1 MSVVVTGA
9 TGQLGRLVV
18 ENLLQR
24 GIPARDITA
33 AGRDTTKIKD
43 LADRGV
49 RVRAIDYDDPAT
61 LDDAFRGA
69 ARILL
74 ISASE
79 VGQRVRQHG
88 NAIDAAVR
96 AGTGLLAYT
105 SIANADTTTLRLAA
119 EHQATE
125 AALRAS
131 GLDYVLLRHSWY
143 LENYTAQIPAILQ
156 QGSLAGSAGDGRVSA
171 ATRADYAAAAAA
183 VLSSAV
189 LSSAVL
195 GSDGQADGAGR
206 VYELGG
212 DQAFT
217 LAEVAAEISA
227 QAGQPVSYRDLP
239 VEEYTRLLV
248 SVGLPEPAAEIIADA
263 DGGLARGELYVGGGQ
278 LRQLIGRPTTTLH
291 DAVAAALS

>member
-1 MSVVVTGA
+1 MSIVIAGA
-9 TGQLGRLVV
+9 TGHLGRLVV

-24 GIPARDITA
+24 DVPAGDITA

-49 RVRAIDYDDPAT
+49 RVRAIDYDDPAS

-79 VGQRVRQHG
+79 VGQRARQHG
-88 NAIDAAVR
+88 HAIDAAAA
-96 AGTGLLAYT
+96 AGAGLLAYT
-105 SIANADTTTLRLAA
+105 SIAHADTTTLRLAA

-171 ATRADYAAAAAA
+171 ATRANYAAAAAT
-183 VLSSAV
+183 VLT
-189 LSSAVL
+189 
-195 GSDGQADGAGR
+195 SDGQAGR

-239 VEEYTRLLV
+239 VDEYTRLLV
-248 SVGLPEPAAEIIADA
+248 SVGLPQQAAATIADA
-263 DGGLARGELYVGGGQ
+263 DRGLARGDLYVGGGQ
-278 LRQLIGRPTTTLH
+278 LRQLIGRPTTTLR
-291 DAVAAALS
+291 DAVAAALR

>member
-1 MSVVVTGA
+1 MSIVIAGA
-9 TGQLGRLVV
+9 TGHLGRLVV

-24 GIPARDITA
+24 DVPAGDITA

-49 RVRAIDYDDPAT
+49 RVRAIDYDDPAS

-79 VGQRVRQHG
+79 VGQRARQHG
-88 NAIDAAVR
+88 HAIDAAAA
-96 AGTGLLAYT
+96 AGAGLLAYT
-105 SIANADTTTLRLAA
+105 SIAHADTTTLRLAA

-171 ATRADYAAAAAA
+171 ATRANYAAAAAT
-183 VLSSAV
+183 VLT
-189 LSSAVL
+189 
-195 GSDGQADGAGR
+195 SDGQAGR

-217 LAEVAAEISA
+217 LAEVAAELSA
-227 QAGQPVSYRDLP
+227 QAGQRVSSRDLP

-248 SVGLPEPAAEIIADA
+248 SVGLPQQAAATIADA
-263 DGGLARGELYVGGGQ
+263 DRGLARGDLYVGGGQ
-278 LRQLIGRPTTTLH
+278 LRQLIGRPTTTLR
-291 DAVAAALS
+291 DAVAAALR

>member
-9 TGQLGRLVV
+9 TGHLGRLVV

-183 VLSSAV
+183 VLSST
-189 LSSAVL
+189 VL

-278 LRQLIGRPTTTLH
+278 LRQLIGRPTTTLR
-291 DAVAAALS
+291 DAVAATLR

>member
-1 MSVVVTGA
+1 MSIVIAGA
-9 TGQLGRLVV
+9 TGHLGRLVV

-24 GIPARDITA
+24 DVPAGDITA

-49 RVRAIDYDDPAT
+49 RVRAIDYDDPAS

-79 VGQRVRQHG
+79 VGQRARQHG
-88 NAIDAAVR
+88 HAIDAAAA
-96 AGTGLLAYT
+96 AGAGLLAYT
-105 SIANADTTTLRLAA
+105 SIAHADTTTLRLAA

-171 ATRADYAAAAAA
+171 ATRADYAAAAAT
-183 VLSSAV
+183 VLT
-189 LSSAVL
+189 
-195 GSDGQADGAGR
+195 SDGQAGR

-217 LAEVAAEISA
+217 LAEVAAELSA

-239 VEEYTRLLV
+239 VDEYTRLLV
-248 SVGLPEPAAEIIADA
+248 SVGLPQQAAATIADA
-263 DGGLARGELYVGGGQ
+263 DRGLARGDLYVGGGQ
-278 LRQLIGRPTTTLH
+278 LRQLIGRPTTTLR
-291 DAVAAALS
+291 DAVAAALR